1 MSDYEFLRAKQNY
14 MRQNALRPGRA
25 VTGDGTGVLYDN
37 IFPGSG
43 KIWVRQITSN
53 GLGLPAL
60 VRGPVTGA
68 AVPLKNNVAVILNW
82 DHDGELCVVSRDP
95 ATIVANG
102 QNPLATSSRT
112 GRTFQS
118 QQNFITLLVTP
129 TAPPSTSVHLYG
141 WQPIISRTVYQL
153 LGQDIDLSSYI
164 PAAGLQRY
172 ATIFVQSDYQTI
184 EVKASTSISS
194 LGPSTLGK
202 ADLQE
207 CVTASSSG
215 SQAIWAIRLHD
226 AQTTIIDADIQDNGV
241 DLRQF
246 INTSDSGN
254 IPVLGDYLLDELG
267 NYLLDEFGNY
277 LVGEA

>member
-1 MSDYEFLRAKQNY
+1 MSDHEFLRAKQNY

-43 KIWVRQITSN
+43 KIWARQLTSN

-82 DHDGELCVVSRDP
+82 DHDGELCVISRDP

-102 QNPLATSSRT
+102 QNPLSTPNK
-112 GRTFQS
+112 RTFQA
-118 QQNFITLLVTP
+118 QQDFITLLVTP
-129 TAPPSTSVHLYG
+129 TAVPSTSVHLYG
-141 WQPIISRTVYQL
+141 WQPIVNRTVYQVM
-153 LGQDIDLSSYI
+153 GQDVDLSSYI

-172 ATIFVQSDYQTI
+172 ATLFIQSDYSTI

-215 SQAIWAIRLHD
+215 AQAIWAVHLAD
-226 AQTTIIDADIQDNGV
+226 AQTTITDVDILDLGV

-254 IPVLGDYLLDELG
+254 APVLGDYLLDELG
-267 NYLLDEFGNY
+267 NYLLDELGNY
-277 LVGEA
+277 LVGEV